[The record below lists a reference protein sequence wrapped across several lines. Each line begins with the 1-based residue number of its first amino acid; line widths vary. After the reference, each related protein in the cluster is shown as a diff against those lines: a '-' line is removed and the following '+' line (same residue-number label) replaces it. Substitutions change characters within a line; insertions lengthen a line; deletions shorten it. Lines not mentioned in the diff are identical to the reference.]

1 MNASTDLQIQHSTQT
16 TDLILDFDALEKI
29 ERFAA
34 KMAKAR
40 GTVPAHIAGNE
51 GDCMAIVMQSMQWGM
66 NPFAVAQKTFSIKGV
81 LGYEAQLIN
90 AVITAR
96 APIKERLQFEWV
108 GTQEQWDKVIGNFEE
123 KTSTKKNDEHGNPAK
138 YRVPKWHINDERPLG
153 VKVWA
158 TLRGEENPRELT
170 IMLSQARTRN
180 STLWVDDPKQ
190 QLAYLAVKRWA
201 RLYCPD
207 VILGVYSPDELLERE
222 EMDVT
227 PAQSTAKKHQGASG
241 LKAQMAEREQ
251 SQETVIDMAP
261 NFDVEGLINQINVVT
276 SLDELKT
283 LAKTFPTD
291 LGEPAETDIKKAYAN
306 QKFYL
311 QLINDLEVA
320 TSIEAINSIME
331 KQFEPNTSFLT
342 DAQIDEVSALFER
355 KSAELTP

>member
-1 MNASTDLQIQHSTQT
+1 MNTAVITPVQENQQTVMSALDIMMNETVMVRIESMAARMATSKITTPKHLQ
-16 TDLILDFDALEKI
+16 
-29 ERFAA
+29 
-34 KMAKAR
+34 
-40 GTVPAHIAGNE
+40 GNE
-51 GDCMAIVMQSMQWGM
+51 GDCMAIIMQAMQWGM
-66 NPFAVAQKTFSIKGV
+66 NPYAVAQKTHLVNGT
-81 LGYEAQLIN
+81 LGYEAQLVN

-96 APIKERLQFEWV
+96 APVKERLHFEWYGDWSKV
-108 GTQEQWDKVIGNFEE
+108 NGKDDKSP
-123 KTSTKKNDEHGNPAK
+123 T
-138 YRVPKWHINDERPLG
+138 LG
-153 VKVWA
+153 VRVSA
-158 TLRGEENPRELT
+158 TLRGESAPRV
-170 IMLSQARTRN
+170 IDISMAQVGPVRN
-180 STLWVDDPKQ
+180 SPLWAADPRQ
-190 QLAYLAVKRWA
+190 QIAYLATKRWA

-207 VILGVYSPDELLERE
+207 VILGVYTPDEVIERE
-222 EMDVT
+222 ELDVT
-227 PAQSTAKKHQGASG
+227 PVQSTVKKHQGASG

-261 NFDVEGLINQINVVT
+261 NFDVEGLINQINVVA